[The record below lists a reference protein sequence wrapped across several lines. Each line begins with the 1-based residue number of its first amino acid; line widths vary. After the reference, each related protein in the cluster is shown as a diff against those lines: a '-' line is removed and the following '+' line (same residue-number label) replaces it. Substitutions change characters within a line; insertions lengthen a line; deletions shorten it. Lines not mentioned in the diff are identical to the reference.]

1 MLYVKRELKSGKGTE
16 RSVKGAFKGGYIQN
30 ERDASTLPM
39 GTGASIVDGK
49 LDFGTGRIGLE
60 NRSLDLQYRT
70 KYTVDKA
77 KVPSRQEAEKAERVR
92 ILLAK
97 PDTDKDFLAYS
108 VACIRRD
115 EQAMNV
121 IIGSVKLP
129 PNWTYDESTALV
141 EYSPSD
147 VVSDDK

>member
-1 MLYVKRELKSGKGTE
+1 MLHVKRELTTGKGTE

-30 ERDASTLPM
+30 ERDANTLPL
-39 GTGASIVDGK
+39 GKGASIVDGK

-108 VACIRRD
+108 IACIRKD
-115 EQAMNV
+115 EKAINV

-129 PNWTYDESTALV
+129 SNWKYDESTALV

-147 VVSDDK
+147 VVSEDK

>member
-1 MLYVKRELKSGKGTE
+1 MLHVKRELTTGKGTE

-30 ERDASTLPM
+30 ERDANTLPL
-39 GTGASIVDGK
+39 GKGASIVDGK

-108 VACIRRD
+108 IACIRKD
-115 EQAMNV
+115 EKAINV

-129 PNWTYDESTALV
+129 SNWKYDESTALV

-147 VVSDDK
+147 VISEDK

>member
-1 MLYVKRELKSGKGTE
+1 MLYVKRELKSGKGDS

-39 GTGASIVDGK
+39 GRGASIVDGK

-60 NRSLDLQYRT
+60 NRSLDLRYRT
-70 KYTVDKA
+70 EYTINKA
-77 KVPSRQEAEKAERVR
+77 KVPTRQEAEKAERVR

-108 VACIRRD
+108 VACIRKD
-115 EQAMNV
+115 EKAMNI
-121 IIGSVKLP
+121 IIGSVELP
-129 PNWTYDESTALV
+129 PNWKYDESTALV

-147 VVSDDK
+147 VVSEDK